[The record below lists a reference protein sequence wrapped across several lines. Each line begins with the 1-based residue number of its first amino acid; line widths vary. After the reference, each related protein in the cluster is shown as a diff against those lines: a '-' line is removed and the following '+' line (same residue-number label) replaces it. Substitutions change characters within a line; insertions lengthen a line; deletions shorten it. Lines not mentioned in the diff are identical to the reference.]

1 MVKEIA
7 LTRGQVA
14 LVDDEDFERVNKYK
28 WCAVWDSGRRIYTA
42 RRAKRVRERE
52 NGKQGCIY
60 LHRFVMDAPNGE
72 DVDHRDHDPLNDQKS
87 NLRICARSQ
96 NCMNQLKQDGCSSR
110 FKGVVWNKKKLNW
123 QASIKKDYKQHHLG
137 FFTDE
142 TDAARA
148 YNQAALRLHG
158 DFACL
163 NVFPDD

>member
-7 LTRGQVA
+7 LTQGQVA

-28 WCAVWDSGRRIYTA
+28 WCAQWFPSTKSFRASRR
-42 RRAKRVRERE
+42 KLVRERGDGGQE
-52 NGKQGCIY
+52 RIY
-60 LHRFVMDAPNGE
+60 LHRFVMNAPRGR
-72 DVDHRDHDPLNDQKS
+72 DVDHVNHNTLDNRKS
-87 NLRICARSQ
+87 NLRICTRSE
-96 NCMNQLKQDGCSSR
+96 NCMNKLKWNGCSSR
-110 FKGVVWNKKKLNW
+110 FKGVSWSKEVLKWRAN
-123 QASIKKDYKQHHLG
+123 IKKDNKQCSLG
-137 FFTDE
+137 YFTDE